1 MGQAYRRTACN
12 AAGGKIVREIQNI
25 DYSSQAFSGK
35 DLEGHSRGVGTCNQR
50 AAQS

>member
-12 AAGGKIVREIQNI
+12 AASGKIVREIQNT

-35 DLEGHSRGVGTCNQR
+35 DLEGHSRGVGTCNPQ